1 MRFVLTL
8 IAGNPT
14 LPIKDSTLTLVR
26 DALASIGGRA
36 GAPDWL
42 DPGLA
47 CDLPFGDV
55 PPEAATHAIRTALD
69 KRLLAIDV
77 VAQPMVARRKVLL
90 LADMDS
96 TIVTTETLDELA
108 GEAGLKERVAAI
120 TARSMNGEMDFRE
133 ALCERVAM
141 LAGLAESTFAGI
153 LERTVLTAGARTL
166 VRTMAA
172 NGAHTLLVSGGFRH
186 FTVPIAAR
194 AGFDAE
200 LANSLEI
207 RDGMLTGLLVEPILD
222 REGKLATLR
231 RVAAEHG
238 LTPADALAV
247 GDGAND
253 LAMLGE
259 AGLAVAFHAQP
270 VVRKAVTAR
279 IDHAN
284 LTALLYLQGYRRENF
299 VLD

>member
-8 IAGNPT
+8 VAGNPT
-14 LPIKDSTLTLVR
+14 LPIEDNTLTLVR
-26 DALASIGGRA
+26 DALASIGARA

-42 DPGLA
+42 DPGMA
-47 CDLPFGDV
+47 CDLLFDDAR
-55 PPEAATHAIRTALD
+55 PEAAAAAVRAALD
-69 KRLLAIDV
+69 ERRLAIDV
-77 VAQPMVARRKVLL
+77 VAQPMAARRKALL

-108 GEAGLKERVAAI
+108 GEVGLKERVAAI

-133 ALCERVAM
+133 ALRERVAM

-153 LERTVLTAGARTL
+153 LERTVLTAGARIL
-166 VRTMAA
+166 ARTMAA
-172 NGAHTLLVSGGFRH
+172 NGAHTLLVSGGLRH

-194 AGFDAE
+194 AGFHAE
-200 LANSLEI
+200 LANSLEV
-207 RDGMLTGLLVEPILD
+207 RDGALTGLLVEPILD

-231 RVAAEHG
+231 RVAAERD
-238 LTPADALAV
+238 LTPAEALAV

-259 AGLAVAFHAQP
+259 AGLGVAFHAQP
-270 VVRKAVTAR
+270 VVRKAVPAR
-279 IDHAN
+279 IDHAD
-284 LTALLYLQGYRRENF
+284 LTALLYLQGYRREEF